1 MSSPLEPRIRQ
12 LAEQARDVRESTVAG
27 GDEGDSRGGNSNDDT
42 VGITPLSAARDGLGP
57 VLAVYVKARSSDE
70 PVRFSGTELDL
81 LHRATNDWLVVYA
94 RQRGV
99 DVDPDATVREAAE
112 LLVDTHDVVDV
123 AAQLVGLPPE

>member
-12 LAEQARDVRESTVAG
+12 LATAARDVRDATVASDD
-27 GDEGDSRGGNSNDDT
+27 GDCDDAG
-42 VGITPLSAARDGLGP
+42 VDITPLSAARDGLGP

-70 PVRFSGTELDL
+70 PVQFSQAELDL

-94 RQRGV
+94 RQRGA

-123 AAQLVGLPPE
+123 AAQLVGLPAE